1 MGSSA
6 KVLPKVYN
14 NIHSVQFCFKER
26 AVQIIQDLMTGTTV
40 QNPSEM
46 GIKNI
51 PITNKTVLIS
61 ILLMKKLFFYFSN
74 NSKDNTNM

>member
-26 AVQIIQDLMTGTTV
+26 AVQIIQDLMTRTTV

-46 GIKNI
+46 G
-51 PITNKTVLIS
+51 
-61 ILLMKKLFFYFSN
+61 MKIYQ
-74 NSKDNTNM
+74 

>member
-26 AVQIIQDLMTGTTV
+26 AVQIIQDLMTGV

-46 GIKNI
+46 GIKI
-51 PITNKTVLIS
+51 
-61 ILLMKKLFFYFSN
+61 YQ
-74 NSKDNTNM
+74 